1 MERLSCA
8 DIVGMLSAC
17 GRVVAHGIKNWSVV
31 GIETSSHKVSSGD
44 LFVAIPGERFDGN
57 DFAVKAIENGA
68 TAALVSRDCGARPA
82 IEVEDTRAALMC
94 LAGAYRARFSPLVV
108 GITGSVGKTTTKEMT
123 AAILSRKYNTHKT
136 CGNLNNDIGLPQ
148 TLLSLTSKHTAAV
161 IEMGMSGFGEIEALS
176 KITRPH
182 IGVITNIGTA
192 HIEFL
197 KTREGI
203 ARAKLEILK
212 GMSRGSALIT
222 DGDEPLL
229 RGRDETSG
237 YRLYSFALDNREA
250 DFVAAGIIQ
259 TENQTKFDILHSGKS
274 TPVTLNLPGLHNV
287 KNALAAF
294 AAGILAGVEPEA
306 AAEALGGYAPEG
318 MRQHIYEKRGYTIF
332 EDCYNANP
340 ESMRAALDVLRRM
353 DGRRIAV
360 LGDML
365 ELGERSEEYHAS
377 LGADVASSADIFI
390 ACGEMMKT
398 AAAAA
403 IKAGMKKENV
413 IACSKAEAA
422 EYLDKTLLPG
432 DRVLFKGS
440 RSIKMEEILTALAL

>member
-1 MERLSCA
+1 M
-8 DIVGMLSAC
+8 
-17 GRVVAHGIKNWSVV
+17 
-31 GIETSSHKVSSGD
+31 
-44 LFVAIPGERFDGN
+44 
-57 DFAVKAIENGA
+57 
-68 TAALVSRDCGARPA
+68 
-82 IEVEDTRAALMC
+82 
-94 LAGAYRARFSPLVV
+94 
-108 GITGSVGKTTTKEMT
+108 
-123 AAILSRKYNTHKT
+123 
-136 CGNLNNDIGLPQ
+136 
-148 TLLSLTSKHTAAV
+148 
-161 IEMGMSGFGEIEALS
+161 
-176 KITRPH
+176 
-182 IGVITNIGTA
+182 
-192 HIEFL
+192 
-197 KTREGI
+197 
-203 ARAKLEILK
+203 
-212 GMSRGSALIT
+212 
-222 DGDEPLL
+222 
-229 RGRDETSG
+229 
-237 YRLYSFALDNREA
+237 
-250 DFVAAGIIQ
+250 
-259 TENQTKFDILHSGKS
+259 
-274 TPVTLNLPGLHNV
+274 TLNLPGLHNV

-440 RSIKMEEILTALAL
+440 RSIKMEEDTRRSRFGFRGMAKWILGLPAFLWALVSAAISFVACLLMGRKPYPTCAGSSWVRRYWNWPKLAHVKAGNAGDGRADVHFGTLVSPCAGLFYIQSGRLRPARGAFLGLSCAAIGFLDDYERY